1 MKKVFLLLS
10 LSAVC
15 LLASAQ
21 QSAQDFLQRYNTLA
35 GRLGPA
41 GVGIE
46 TLLSN
51 WEEAYPDDIDMLKAK
66 WKYYFNKAQ
75 STTLE
80 IMNREKYLGEAPAL
94 SLKDSLGNNV
104 NYFQK
109 TVFDDEMFGQA
120 TQALEKAVKIAPDDL
135 ELHVGKIAG
144 LIAYEG
150 ESPDMAKAA
159 IRSLI
164 DYNYMSKPSWTFS
177 GEPITKEEFEGEIQE
192 LCYSFYQIGSPASFE
207 AFRETAQKMIDY
219 KCKNVVFQNDV
230 ATYYQVY
237 KDNPKEAL
245 KRYAKVLKSA
255 PDDYTAIKNSVLIAR
270 KTNDKKNE
278 KKYLAMLA
286 KYAPT
291 EIERNQAQARLST
304 LK

>member
-1 MKKVFLLLS
+1 MRKTVLLLS
-10 LSAVC
+10 FLAVC
-15 LLASAQ
+15 LMASAQ
-21 QSAQDFLQRYNTLA
+21 QSAQDFLQRYNALA
-35 GRLGPA
+35 GRMGPA

-46 TLLSN
+46 TLLGN

-66 WKYYFNKAQ
+66 WKYYFTKAQ
-75 STTLE
+75 SSSVE
-80 IMNREKYLGEAPAL
+80 AMDRDRYLGEGPAL
-94 SLKDSLGNNV
+94 SLKDSLGNTV

-120 TQALEKAVKIAPDDL
+120 TQALEKASKIAPNDL
-135 ELHVGKIAG
+135 ELHIGRISG
-144 LIAYEG
+144 LISYEG
-150 ESPDMAKAA
+150 ESPDMASAA

-164 DYNYMSKPSWTFS
+164 DYNYLSKPSWTFG
-177 GEPITKEEFEGEIQE
+177 GEPLTQEEFEGEIQE
-192 LCYSFYQIGSPASFE
+192 LCFTFYQIGSPSSFE

-219 KCKNVVFQNDV
+219 KCKNVVFQNDI

-245 KRYAKVLKSA
+245 KRYQKVLKSV

-270 KTNDKKNE
+270 KTGNVKNE
-278 KKYLAMLA
+278 KKYLALLA

-291 EIERNQAQARLST
+291 EAEKAQAQARLST

>member
-1 MKKVFLLLS
+1 MRKIFLLLS

-15 LLASAQ
+15 LLSYAQ
-21 QSAQDFLQRYNTLA
+21 QSAQDFLQRYNTLT
-35 GRLGPA
+35 GRVGPD
-41 GVGIE
+41 GVGVE

-51 WEEAYPDDIDMLKAK
+51 WEEAYPDDVEMLKAK

-80 IMNREKYLGEAPAL
+80 MMDQEKYLGEAPTL
-94 SLKDSLGNNV
+94 SLKDSLGNDV

-120 TQALEKAVKIAPDDL
+120 TQALEKAVKIDPDDL
-135 ELHVGKIAG
+135 ELRLGKITG
-144 LIAYEG
+144 LIIYEG
-150 ESPDMAKAA
+150 ESPDMASAA
-159 IRSLI
+159 VRSLI
-164 DYNYMSKPSWTFS
+164 DYNYLSKPAWTFA
-177 GEPITKEEFEGEIQE
+177 GEPASQEDFEDAIQE
-192 LCYSFYQIGSPASFE
+192 YCYSFYQIGTPTSFE

-237 KDNPKEAL
+237 KNNNKEAL
-245 KRYAKVLKSA
+245 KRYDKVLKAA

-270 KTNDKKNE
+270 KTGDKKKE

-291 EIERNQAQARLST
+291 ETERLQAQTRLSA